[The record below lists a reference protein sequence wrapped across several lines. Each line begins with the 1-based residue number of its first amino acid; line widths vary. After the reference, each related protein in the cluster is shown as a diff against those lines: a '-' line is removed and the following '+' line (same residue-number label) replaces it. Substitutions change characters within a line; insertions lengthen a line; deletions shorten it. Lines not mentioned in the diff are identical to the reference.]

1 MTFETFGWWERH
13 LTQFEILVF
22 LVNII
27 CLWRNAIFFQIM
39 ISKQFHEDNVGLG
52 NLVGGGDLIYSLYMR
67 SCPPCIT
74 GGADGFETCCG
85 QI

>member
-1 MTFETFGWWERH
+1 
-13 LTQFEILVF
+13 
-22 LVNII
+22 
-27 CLWRNAIFFQIM
+27 M

-74 GGADGFETCCG
+74 GGAEIWPAEVHPGFK
-85 QI
+85 IFLDNIAA